1 VNYLLFYFI
10 LVFPKGRPR
19 LEGVFIIID

>member
-10 LVFPKGRPR
+10 LVFLGGCPR
-19 LEGVFIIID
+19 LEGAFIIAN